1 MKALVPALLLVHCAV
16 AIPQETTQ
24 ARELTGIMGSR
35 TALMIT
41 HAVQRSDGGWRVTG
55 EYFVLPTLQRRFLE
69 GERGPELGVTTLQE
83 GASAIFFGHDPIGEL
98 RGLWRGGVFK
108 GTRYAPGGQERER
121 FRFSE
126 SFPSMDR
133 YSASV
138 RCESADPEYRFTLQ
152 YAFEEGQAKGFA
164 WRSRAASGEQ
174 GCALPPLEQ
183 QAFEGGLRLAAG
195 GCRVTLR
202 ELGETVKVAAEG
214 CARHCAAQAT
224 LEPVLVDRGGNCRL
238 LRPEAR

>member
-1 MKALVPALLLVHCAV
+1 MKVLVAALLLVYSAG
-16 AIPQETTQ
+16 ALPQETTQ
-24 ARELTGIMGSR
+24 ARELTGTMGSR
-35 TALMIT
+35 TALLVT

-55 EYFVLPTLQRRFLE
+55 EYLVLPTLQRRFLE
-69 GERGPELGVTTLQE
+69 GERGPELGVTTLKE

-98 RGLWRGGVFK
+98 RGIWRGGVFK

-126 SFPSMDR
+126 SFPPMDR

-138 RCESADPEYRFTLQ
+138 QCESADAGYRFTLR
-152 YAFEEGQAKGFA
+152 YAFEEGQAKSFD
-164 WRSRAASGEQ
+164 WRSRAASGGR
-174 GCALPPLEQ
+174 GCTLPSLEQ

-202 ELGETVKVAAEG
+202 ELGDTVKVAAEG
-214 CARHCAAQAT
+214 CARHCESQAS
-224 LEPVLVDRGGNCRL
+224 LEPVLVDPGGNCRL
-238 LRPEAR
+238 LRPETR